1 MNTETSHDKKPLDIL
16 LVHQYFLDAG
26 GAGGARWNEM
36 TRFWAEAGHNVTVL
50 AGMVDYNTGRKAE
63 KYRWRFI
70 VKEQVSER
78 VTLYRCHVS
87 QKYNKSFFGRAWAY
101 FSFAFSS
108 TIAGIF
114 NTKRPDVILAT
125 SPPLTVSS
133 TMNWLG
139 WLFRRPTI
147 FEVRDLWPESAIDT
161 GVLKPGRLANIL
173 FKMEAKAYQKS
184 KWINVLTPAFRDKL
198 IQEKSVA
205 ADKIS
210 MIPNGADP
218 GFFQPTDKNNDV
230 RKELN
235 LSDKFVVGY
244 FGAHGRANHLS
255 QLLDVAAILKDT
267 NPEIQLMLVG
277 SGMEKEQLVARALAE
292 NLDNVTFVPPVP
304 KEEVSRY
311 VNACDVC
318 TAVLLKNDTFKTVYP
333 NKVFDYMCCARP
345 IIIGIDGVARE
356 LVETA
361 QAGIFAEP
369 ENPIAFIDAVTKLK
383 NTPDLASQM
392 GANGRE
398 YVLKHFTR
406 EQLAS
411 QYLEVVKKVAL
422 EA

>member
-1 MNTETSHDKKPLDIL
+1 MTTTPTKTDKPLNIL

-50 AGMVDYNTGRKAE
+50 SGMVDYNTGRKVE

-70 VKEQVSER
+70 VKEQISDN

-108 TIAGIF
+108 TVAGILKV
-114 NTKRPDVILAT
+114 KRPDVILAT

-139 WLFRRPTI
+139 WIFRRPTI

-161 GVLKPGRLANIL
+161 GVLQPGRLANIL
-173 FKMEAKAYQKS
+173 YKMEAKAYKRS

-198 IQEKSVA
+198 INNKGIDG
-205 ADKIS
+205 DKIS

-218 GFFQPTDKNNDV
+218 GFFEPGDRNNDV

-235 LSDKFVVGY
+235 LGDKFVVGY
-244 FGAHGRANHLS
+244 FGAHGRANHLA
-255 QLLDVAAILKDT
+255 QLLDVAAKLKDT
-267 NPEIQLMLVG
+267 QPDIQLMLVG
-277 SGMEKEQLVARALAE
+277 AGMEKEELVARAKAE

-356 LVETA
+356 LVENA
-361 QAGIFAEP
+361 KAGIFAEP
-369 ENPIAFIDAVTKLK
+369 QNADAFIDAVMKLK
-383 NTPDLASQM
+383 NSPDLAAQM
-392 GANGRE
+392 AASGRT
-398 YVLKHFTR
+398 YVLEHFTR
-406 EQLAS
+406 EKLAA
-411 QYLEVVKKVAL
+411 QYLEVVKKVA
-422 EA
+422 AGA